1 MSNKRPRKKRPRPVA
16 AAPVPEDPAMARRR
30 AQLARGRRAALFVVV
45 LLVVAAGLRI
55 ANLTG
60 QSLWADEGN
69 SVRVTER
76 SLGLVIAAARG
87 DVHPPGYYVLLW
99 VWVRLFGDGETA
111 VRALS
116 VCIGLALA
124 VLVYLAAKHWFG
136 ARAAWL
142 AAFCAA
148 VSPFQVTYSQEVR
161 MYILVAFWA
170 MAATYAWG
178 RCIEAPPVAAREGS
192 PARGWRRWFWSA
204 VYVIAAAGGLWTH
217 YSFPIVLIAL
227 NLAWLAWWLW
237 GRSSP
242 GRWRVLL
249 WWAGAHAAV
258 LLLYA
263 PWLAVA
269 VERILHYGAISAQHS
284 VSFIVVQALKLL
296 SVGETVPDDDLTRWL
311 TLAMVGLSL
320 FGLWGAVA
328 AGRAPDKPGPK
339 ASRSPVKLSRHAVVA
354 LALGL
359 LVLAPIVMMSV
370 LTLTGRPAYRP
381 KFFLVASP
389 AFCLLVGL
397 GVAQL
402 EGASGGRRSMSNQL
416 VLLLG
421 MGVVAL
427 AAARSLRNYYADPA
441 YARTDYR
448 GIAQTILRDGRE
460 GDAILLNAPNQW
472 EVFTYYYQ
480 GPAPVYPLCRSRPP
494 QEEAVNAELAEIA
507 AQHTRLYALYWATE
521 ESDPEGLVERWL
533 EANTFKATDEW
544 IGDVRLVIYAVPE
557 DLDSVEMAHTL
568 EDVRLGEAIALSG
581 YGLTPKVLTGGDIL
595 QITLFWEAL
604 GVPSGRFKVFVHLV
618 DAQGAILAQY
628 DAEPGHGLNPTTGWS
643 RELGVFPDRYGVLIP
658 RDAVAGE
665 YELRIGMYDVSG
677 APRLPV
683 SVQGEAAGDSLTL
696 GVVRV
701 Q

>member
-1 MSNKRPRKKRPRPVA
+1 
-16 AAPVPEDPAMARRR
+16 MARRR